1 MPKVKVGKETVKFLA
16 NFDHLITGEASVPA
30 SRQAFRPRLTYDS
43 QIHQK
48 RPFSKHFKPFQ
59 RQKMHSPRPSH
70 SHDFAIYDFASS
82 PPPKF
87 PSATL

>member
-16 NFDHLITGEASVPA
+16 NFDHLLTGEANVPRAAKHFALA
-30 SRQAFRPRLTYDS
+30 SPT
-43 QIHQK
+43 IHK
-48 RPFSKHFKPFQ
+48 SIKNAFSKHFQPFQ

-70 SHDFAIYDFASS
+70 SHDFASS